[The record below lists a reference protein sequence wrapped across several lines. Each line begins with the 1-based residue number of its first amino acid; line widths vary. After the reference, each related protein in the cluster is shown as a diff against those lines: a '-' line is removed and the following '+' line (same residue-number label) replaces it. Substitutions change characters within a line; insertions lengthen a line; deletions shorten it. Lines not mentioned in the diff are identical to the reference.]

1 MRPSSVFELA
11 TVPFQLE
18 AKKYSMDWDQILC
31 ISKRYFTDAKFRVKN
46 IPMQENVLISE
57 EPAKNE
63 LETFVITNFDYS

>member
-1 MRPSSVFELA
+1 
-11 TVPFQLE
+11 
-18 AKKYSMDWDQILC
+18 MDWDQILC